1 MPSGPAI
8 KNGMRQ
14 PQDAM
19 ASIQINP
26 DRYLL
31 PALENLVVAGGTYRV
46 EVFYRITLA
55 RLRHRPHDPIMD
67 AAERERAVQ
76 HTTEELHDPATG
88 AMAQQH
94 QG

>member
-1 MPSGPAI
+1 LEFGY
-8 KNGMRQ
+8 
-14 PQDAM
+14 
-19 ASIQINP
+19 
-26 DRYLL
+26 RYGSQFLSTTLL
-31 PALENLVVAGGTYRV
+31 TLNL
-46 EVFYRITLA
+46 
-55 RLRHRPHDPIMD
+55 IMD